1 MTLRFFTDRAN
12 VHDGG
17 NLIADFVQE
26 VRAPWGPG
34 FMRGMIIHSQRD
46 KRIRVI
52 WPRSTTGHYYATPGK
67 DNLDAA
73 ETMILDAF
81 RGRMRE

>member
-12 VHDGG
+12 TQDGG
-17 NLIADFVQE
+17 NLIADFVIE
-26 VRAPWGPG
+26 VQAPWGPG

-46 KRIRVI
+46 QRIRVI

>member
-12 VHDGG
+12 TQDGG

-26 VRAPWGPG
+26 VQCPWGPG
-34 FMRGMIIHSQRD
+34 FMRGMIIYSQRD

-52 WPRSTTGHYYATPGK
+52 WPRNTQNHYWATPGK
-67 DNLDAA
+67 DQLDAA

-81 RGRMRE
+81 RGRMAA

>member
-12 VHDGG
+12 ISEGG

-26 VRAPWGPG
+26 VRAPWGSS
-34 FMRGMIIHSQRD
+34 FMRGMIIYSQRD
-46 KRIRVI
+46 KRQRVI

-67 DNLDAA
+67 DQLEAA

-81 RGRMRE
+81 RGRQA